1 MVKSSYLCCAERARY
16 RLGVG
21 STGAV
26 LFLIQRFLLFF
37 FNLYVAPAST
47 IFPTWEKWSSTLFS
61 LFLQASIALDIT
73 FWNLSHLL

>member
-26 LFLIQRFLLFF
+26 LDF
-37 FNLYVAPAST
+37 YG
-47 IFPTWEKWSSTLFS
+47 
-61 LFLQASIALDIT
+61 T
-73 FWNLSHLL
+73 FAIMYLTRQPIR